1 MGVITIIVSEENTDL
16 NVTGK
21 IGTGIP
27 VNTSCSMTVLF
38 GAKSATGA
46 WVEFDYDDSQS
57 VISITR
63 NDAVPFVNG
72 IQMGIESIDWTVTIS
87 NYVSANAIQNTI
99 LGQVTCTMKD
109 VEGGTQIDQKSVS
122 RYHTGISC

>member
-1 MGVITIIVSEENTDL
+1 MGVMTIIVSEESADL
-16 NVTGK
+16 NVSGK
-21 IGTGIP
+21 IGIGTP
-27 VNTSCSMTVLF
+27 VNTSCLMTVSV

-46 WVEFDYDDSQS
+46 WVEFNYDNSQS

-63 NDAVPFVNG
+63 DDNVPFVNG
-72 IQMGIESIDWTVTIS
+72 IQIGIEDLRFTVTIN
-87 NYVSANAIQNTI
+87 NYVSTNSIQNTV

-109 VEGGTQIDQKSVS
+109 IEGGTQIDQKSVS

>member
-1 MGVITIIVSEENTDL
+1 MTIIVSEESADL
-16 NVTGK
+16 NVSGK
-21 IGTGIP
+21 IGIGTP
-27 VNTSCSMTVLF
+27 VNTSCLMTVSV

-46 WVEFDYDDSQS
+46 WVEFNYDNSQS

-63 NDAVPFVNG
+63 DDNVPFVNG
-72 IQMGIESIDWTVTIS
+72 IQIGIEDLRFTVTIN
-87 NYVSANAIQNTI
+87 NYVSTNSIQNTV

-109 VEGGTQIDQKSVS
+109 IEGGTQIDQKSVS

>member
-1 MGVITIIVSEENTDL
+1 MGVITIIVSEESADL

-21 IGTGIP
+21 IGTGVP
-27 VNTSCSMTVLF
+27 VNTSCLMTVTI

-46 WVEFDYDDSQS
+46 WIEFNYDDSQS

-63 NDAVPFVNG
+63 DDAVPFVNG
-72 IQMGIESIDWTVTIS
+72 IQMGAESLTWTVTIN
-87 NYVSANAIQNTI
+87 NYVSTNSIQNTV

-109 VEGGTQIDQKSVS
+109 VQGGTQIDQKSVS